1 MRLQGKM
8 LAAGVACTMAVAALM
23 VPTATAAKPTLTVWI
38 QPSKAAALEA
48 VASDYKAANIVV
60 VEQPGD
66 TRDLLQTVAVE
77 DAPDIFE
84 GAHDWTGELQS
95 NGSVKAI
102 SLPGPVAAQFLS
114 KDLDAFKYDGA
125 LLGVPMLHESIAFAM
140 NTDIAGKTC
149 PATLNQ
155 AVSRVEGKLDKGKI
169 NTIIQVGGSNAY
181 MWYPMMSG
189 LGGAFF
195 KQKANGEYTTQ
206 TLVHKTSDTKQKT
219 NIIKGWNA
227 SGLFDHS
234 QGNGSASGPFSKSK
248 AAYYITGPWESNA
261 IRDLSATMNIKLCKF
276 PTIIPGIKSIPFSG
290 VRGFYVS
297 KFAKQHG
304 VLSAAKD
311 FVISY
316 LSSAKAQKKF
326 CKLDGCN
333 PSNKNAGVSP
343 NPFTADFLVTYPDAV
358 PMPNIPEMAAIWGNV
373 AAAWDAAMAEED
385 STNPKVAF
393 ANAADNIRS
402 SISGG

>member
-8 LAAGVACTMAVAALM
+8 LAAGVACTMAVAALI
-23 VPTATAAKPTLTVWI
+23 VPSATAAKPTITIWI
-38 QPSKAAALEA
+38 QPSKVAALEA
-48 VASDYKAANIVV
+48 IASDYKAANIVV
-60 VEQPGD
+60 VEQAGD
-66 TRDLLQTVAVE
+66 TRDLLQTVAEE

-84 GAHDWTGELQS
+84 GAHDWSGELAS
-95 NGSVKAI
+95 NGSAKAI
-102 SLPGPVAAQFLS
+102 SLPGPVAAQFLK
-114 KDLDAFKYDGA
+114 KDLDAFKYDGS
-125 LLGVPMLHESIAFAM
+125 LLGVPMLHESIAFLM
-140 NTDIAGKTC
+140 NTKIAGKTC
-149 PATLNQ
+149 PATLDN
-155 AVSRVEGKLDKGKI
+155 AVSRVESKLEKGKI

-206 TLVHKTSDTKQKT
+206 TLVDKTADTKKKA

-234 QGNGSASGPFSKSK
+234 AGNGSIAGPFSKGK
-248 AAYYITGPWESNA
+248 AAYYITGPWESNGV
-261 IRDLSATMNIKLCKF
+261 RDLAAPMDIKLCAF
-276 PTIIPGIKSIPFSG
+276 PTIIPGIKSVPFSG
-290 VRGFYVS
+290 VRGFYLS
-297 KFAKQHG
+297 KFAQTHG
-304 VLSAAKD
+304 VKAAAKD
-311 FVISY
+311 FMITY
-316 LSSAKAQKKF
+316 LTTAKVQKKF

-343 NPFTADFLVTYPDAV
+343 NPFTAQFLVSYADAV

-373 AAAWDAAMAEED
+373 AAAWDASMAEED
-385 STNPKVAF
+385 STNPKVAW

-402 SISGG
+402 AISGG